1 LPQGSLK
8 KIELQLLLPDLAL
21 QFRNPPLGG
30 RKSVRHRPGFHLRR
44 RRPHHLRWPTAA
56 AQSRRSARAEPVS
69 PNLQILPANVQLSR

>member
-30 RKSVRHRPGFHLRR
+30 RKSVRHRPGCHRRRRHHLRR
-44 RRPHHLRWPTAA
+44 PTAA
-56 AQSRRSARAEPVS
+56 AQSRRPARAEPVS
-69 PNLQILPANVQLSR
+69 PNLQILPANLQLSR